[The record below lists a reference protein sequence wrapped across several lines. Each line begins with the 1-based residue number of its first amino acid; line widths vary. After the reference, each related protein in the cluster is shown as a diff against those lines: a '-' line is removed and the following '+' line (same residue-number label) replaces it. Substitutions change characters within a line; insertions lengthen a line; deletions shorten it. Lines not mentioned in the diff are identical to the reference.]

1 MPRSSRYGQA
11 GELPD
16 TLRRSCHEA
25 QALFTAAHASA
36 VQIHGEGD
44 QAYRVAFT
52 MLKQQF
58 EKRGHQWIAR
68 RDPAV

>member
-11 GELPD
+11 GGLPD
-16 TLRRSCHEA
+16 TLQRSCKEA

-52 MLKQQF
+52 MPRL
-58 EKRGHQWIAR
+58 ADR
-68 RDPAV
+68 RRLNRKTNSLR